1 MTTSVV
7 LYPHIHHVGIELIQL
22 QYFAIIQLHLFS
34 VTAAQISTL
43 FGEFIHSTNSY
54 LVTLSVPG
62 TEGIVEKTNDKVLL
76 LCSLL

>member
-7 LYPHIHHVGIELIQL
+7 LYAHIYHVEIELIQL
-22 QYFAIIQLHLFS
+22 HYFIIIQLHLFCA
-34 VTAAQISTL
+34 TAAQTSIL

-54 LVTLSVPG
+54 LDTLSVPG
-62 TEGIVEKTNDKVLL
+62 TEGIVEKKNGKVLL